1 MDPNTVDPSKQKMA
15 TACAVHWYNIIN
27 KNTLYGPLGVA
38 SSPTNPNK

>member
-1 MDPNTVDPSKQKMA
+1 MDPNTLDPSKQKMA
-15 TACAVHWYNIIN
+15 TACAVHWYNIN